1 MTEPVGDASDGPPGD
16 GVPEFVRRVGA
27 WAWRLLAVAL
37 VIWIV
42 GRVFKRLELVLVPIT
57 IALFL
62 TTILY
67 PAVRFL
73 RRHRWPRLL
82 STWTVVLVA
91 LAIVAGVV
99 TVLIPGLQ
107 HEFGH
112 LGDELNRSLDQVR
125 DRLSR
130 KPFDVAPSDFDRYV
144 NSIKDQI
151 RSNRKGIFTEVTA
164 SAETVVR
171 AIAAALLTVVL
182 TFFFL
187 NDGDRMVDWFVGH
200 FQAPRARRLD
210 DIAQRVWLTLTAYV
224 RGTAINGAV
233 NAAVIGTG
241 LAVLRVPLVIP
252 IVILTA
258 ISAFVPIA
266 GAIVSGTVAALVAL
280 VSRGPA
286 AALIMVG
293 LTVVAHHLEGYLVG
307 PFVLGRSVRLHPVV
321 VLVSLTAGT
330 LIGGIVGA
338 FYAVPVVAIGYAVF
352 DEYASRNRKPG
363 DKPED
368 ELDDE

>member
-1 MTEPVGDASDGPPGD
+1 MSEGAGDASGRPRGASGD
-16 GVPEFVRRVGA
+16 GVPELMRRAGG
-27 WAWRLLAVAL
+27 WAWRLLAIAL
-37 VIWIV
+37 VLWIL

-57 IALFL
+57 LALFL

-82 STWTVVLVA
+82 STWAVVLAAV
-91 LAIVAGVV
+91 AIVAGVV
-99 TVLIPGLQ
+99 TVIIPGLQ
-107 HEFGH
+107 HEFSH

-130 KPFDVAPSDFDRYV
+130 KPFNVSPSDFDRYV
-144 NSIKDQI
+144 NDVKDQL

-171 AIAAALLTVVL
+171 AIAATLLTVVL

-200 FQAPRARRLD
+200 FQASRARRLD
-210 DIAQRVWLTLTAYV
+210 DVAQRVWLTLTAYV
-224 RGTAINGAV
+224 RGTAINGVV
-233 NAAVIGTG
+233 NATVIGTG

-252 IVILTA
+252 IVVLTA
-258 ISAFVPIA
+258 VSAFVPIA
-266 GAIVSGTVAALVAL
+266 GAIVSGAIAALIAL
-280 VSRGPA
+280 VSRGVA

-293 LTVVAHHLEGYLVG
+293 LTIVAHHLEGYLVG
-307 PFVLGRSVRLHPVV
+307 PFVLGRAVRLHPVV

-352 DEYASRNRKPG
+352 DEYARRSG
-363 DKPED
+363 E
-368 ELDDE
+368 